1 MSKIKLIFAIL
12 ISILPFNYFRI
23 FFYNKI
29 LNYKINEISK
39 IGFMAIIIAKKCAIA
54 NSNINSFNFFKLNQ
68 FFVSET
74 IIDKFNRATN
84 LNLIDMEY
92 GHLGKFNIFYGNKN
106 LSENANLFLK
116 KNFRIGS
123 FNFFDLNEAI
133 QISENVI
140 IGSKCSFWTHS
151 FNADRTK
158 MFKKK
163 IKINEDSFIESSVT
177 ILQGVT
183 IESNCKI
190 EFGSIVTKS
199 IDEAGTYSSNQIVK
213 K

>member
-1 MSKIKLIFAIL
+1 MSKTKLIFAIL
-12 ISILPFNYFRI
+12 ISILPLNYFRI

-29 LNYKINEISK
+29 LNYTINKNSQ
-39 IGFMAIIIAKKCAIA
+39 IGFMAIIIANKCVIV
-54 NSNINSFNFFKLNQ
+54 NSNINSFNFFKLNS
-68 FFVSET
+68 FLVSET
-74 IIDKFNRATN
+74 IIDKFNRVIN
-84 LNLIDMEY
+84 LNLIDIEY

-106 LSENANLFLK
+106 FSENANLFLK
-116 KNFRIGS
+116 KNFRIGN
-123 FNFFDLNEAI
+123 FNFFDLNETI
-133 QISENVI
+133 QVSENVI

-151 FNADRTK
+151 FNSDRTQ

-163 IKINEDSFIESSVT
+163 IKIKKNSIIESSVT

-199 IDEAGTYSSNQIVK
+199 IDESGTYSSNQIIK